1 MSTTP
6 APAIAPIALA
16 SGEGEALW
24 FLGILATV
32 KSSAETTAGRVAVI
46 EHLAP
51 EGSGSPLHVHRRE
64 DEWFFVLDG
73 EVTFWV
79 GGEIVVA
86 TAGAFVYGPRDV
98 PHTFTV
104 TSPQARF
111 LLVTEPAGFED
122 FMRALATPAEDRV
135 LPPASIQPPD
145 PAVMVT
151 TAAEYGIE
159 ILGPPGIPA

>member
-6 APAIAPIALA
+6 TPAIAPIALGD
-16 SGEGEALW
+16 GEGEALW

-32 KSSAETTAGRVAVI
+32 KSSAETTGGRVAVI

-64 DEWFFVLDG
+64 DEWFYVIAG

-79 GGEIVVA
+79 GGEVVVA
-86 TAGAFVYGPRDV
+86 SAGSFVYGPRDI

-122 FMRALATPAEDRV
+122 FMRALAVPAEERV
-135 LPPASIQPPD
+135 LPPATIQPPD
-145 PAVMVT
+145 PATMAA

-159 ILGPPGIPA
+159 VLGPPGIPA